1 MRVVLVHNTRAGD
14 GLPPG
19 ELRRAIEAA
28 GHEVVREIA
37 KEDGIAFD
45 DEEPPDLVA
54 IAGGDGTVG
63 DTARAAAGRGVPL
76 AVLPL
81 GTANNVARSLG
92 VSGEAAEIAARWTAK
107 ARRVRFDLG
116 AAQGPWGQ
124 KRFLEGA
131 GVGLIPAAIAAAHQ
145 RGKKKIAGSDGG
157 PIEGARKVY
166 RRALKKLK
174 PVRFAVTADGERLD
188 GEYLLVQ
195 VLNIPCVGPNLT
207 LSPGA
212 DPGDGFLD
220 LVLAGE
226 SEREALLALIEER
239 EGGDASGVS
248 LPVRRVRSV
257 AISDGKNG
265 RRGGG
270 AVHVDDD
277 LPESAGA
284 PAMAL
289 TVQPGQVEFLV

>member
-1 MRVVLVHNTRAGD
+1 MRVILVHNTRAGD
-14 GLPPG
+14 GLPAQ

-28 GHEVVREIA
+28 GHEVVCEIA
-37 KEDGIAFD
+37 KGDGLAL
-45 DEEPPDLVA
+45 DEGDRPDLVA

-63 DTARAAAGRGVPL
+63 DVARAVAGRGVPL
-76 AVLPL
+76 AVLPI

-92 VSGEAAEIAARWTAK
+92 VSGEPAEIASRWSEA

-124 KRFLEGA
+124 MRFLEGA
-131 GVGLIPAAIAAAHQ
+131 GVGLVPAAIAAAHEH
-145 RGKKKIAGSDGG
+145 GKKKIANSGGG
-157 PIEGARKVY
+157 PIEGARRVY

-174 PVRFAVTADGERLD
+174 PTPFAVSADGERLD
-188 GEYLLVQ
+188 GDYLLVQ
-195 VLNIPCVGPNLT
+195 VLNTPFVGPNLA

-226 SEREALLALIEER
+226 GEREALRALLEED
-239 EGGDASGVS
+239 EGGAS
-248 LPVRRVRSV
+248 LPVHRVRSV
-257 AISDGKNG
+257 EIS
-265 RRGGG
+265 RREISRREKGSA

-277 LPESAGA
+277 LPESDKASV
-284 PAMAL
+284 MAL